1 MAPGELDCGLID
13 GDAIWAFA
21 QQGQGRTGRQAEE
34 SWLILGGQL
43 APGLSSGHLRQ
54 EAMNVGGKPELRVA
68 LEHDA
73 VLRWRARHR
82 NADSRLRSRRRLVLK
97 LHWLPADKS
106 VGSR

>member
-1 MAPGELDCGLID
+1 LRSMQPL
-13 GDAIWAFA
+13 A
-21 QQGQGRTGRQAEE
+21 QQGQGRTGRQAAK

-43 APGLSSGHLRQ
+43 TPGLPSGHLRQ
-54 EAMNVGGKPELRVA
+54 EAVNVVGKPEARVA
-68 LEHDA
+68 LERIA
-73 VLRWRARHR
+73 VLRWRAGHR